1 MFGRL
6 EEEAALFL
14 LILRLRLL
22 MNCLYFEGAFC
33 GAVLPSSDAFR
44 GWSSA
49 LISGIFSRIDTS
61 MLNLLNFD
69 WIVHQMILN
78 RFLHRILYVLVLI
91 LCVCDGKF
99 SFQRDV
105 IVIDTFQMI
114 LFIILTSISELAR
127 VSENRR
133 IAIQKEEA
141 LMPLIWISCSSAE

>member
-1 MFGRL
+1 
-6 EEEAALFL
+6 
-14 LILRLRLL
+14 
-22 MNCLYFEGAFC
+22 
-33 GAVLPSSDAFR
+33 
-44 GWSSA
+44 
-49 LISGIFSRIDTS
+49 
-61 MLNLLNFD
+61 
-69 WIVHQMILN
+69 MILN